1 MFCNFHVFQFFSIEQ
16 IFIECLLPGAWC
28 FLGIWDMSMIKTKN
42 FDPQVTIP
50 SLEIFQ
56 DFVWQVEENSSF
68 AYVRKRTLS
77 IPNYLPSNPMNLLI
91 LKSLKT
97 ISDEVILTFMN

>member
-1 MFCNFHVFQFFSIEQ
+1 MHIFCVFQFSSIEQ
-16 IFIECLLPGAWC
+16 IFIVYCLLRGAL
-28 FLGIWDMSMIKTKN
+28 LGIWDMLMIKTKN

-97 ISDEVILTFMN
+97 ISDEVILTFMY